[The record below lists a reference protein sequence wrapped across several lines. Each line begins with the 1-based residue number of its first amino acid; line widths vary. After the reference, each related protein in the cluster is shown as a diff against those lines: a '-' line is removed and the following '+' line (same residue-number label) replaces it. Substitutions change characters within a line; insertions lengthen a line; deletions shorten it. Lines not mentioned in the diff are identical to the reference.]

1 MALIFE
7 ILSLAL
13 QSGCHV
19 AFSASLHMI
28 LEAEGKQN
36 RLTFFFSVLSFFSEL
51 KHTALSDCTLIAA
64 H

>member
-36 RLTFFFSVLSFFSEL
+36 RLTFFFSVLSF
-51 KHTALSDCTLIAA
+51 TLPYLTVP
-64 H
+64 